1 MPITLKTKDLGNYK
15 LVFFIY
21 VPHDNNKVHIKIT
34 EMMAE
39 QEPQRY
45 LFYPVYFAKLS
56 LLDSSK
62 ACIVG
67 SDKKEM

>member
-1 MPITLKTKDLGNYK
+1 MSESYQTEINSLNKKGIVNFRNEFNLRVPITLKTKDLSNYK

-39 QEPQRY
+39 
-45 LFYPVYFAKLS
+45 
-56 LLDSSK
+56 
-62 ACIVG
+62 
-67 SDKKEM
+67 